1 MRKTLISL
9 AALLAGTALS
19 AQNVAV
25 PGAAQAAASA
35 PELPNG
41 PGTGPFA
48 AIMEIDPS
56 LPDHVIYRPA
66 NLGALGKTRLGVLA
80 WGNGG
85 CRADGASA
93 RQHLL
98 EVASHG
104 YLVVAPGGIHS
115 GPTASGNLPVRAMGA
130 DGKLP
135 PVATTFEDVREG
147 IDWALAQNT
156 RKGSPFRKRID
167 PAAVAVAG
175 HSCGGLQALQVAG
188 DPRVRTVL
196 VHNSGVFTDGANPI
210 QGVTVDKSLL
220 KTIHTPI
227 VYFLGGPD
235 DVAWPNGTDDY
246 KRIDQVPAAM
256 VAMPVGHGGT
266 FRTRNGG
273 AVAQAAVD
281 WLDWQLRGDKVAG
294 RSFTGADCRLCVV
307 PGWTVERKK
316 ID

>member
-1 MRKTLISL
+1 MRKILISL
-9 AALLAGTALS
+9 LALATGTAIS
-19 AQNVAV
+19 AQDAPAPAVA
-25 PGAAQAAASA
+25 A
-35 PELPNG
+35 PSEAELPNG

-48 AIMEIDPS
+48 AVMETDPG

-66 NLGALGKTRLGVLA
+66 NLAGMGKRKLGVLA

-98 EVASHG
+98 EIASHG
-104 YLVVAPGGIHS
+104 YLVVAPGGIYS
-115 GPTASGNLPVRAMGA
+115 GPTARGKLPVRAMGA

-135 PVATTFEDVREG
+135 PVATTFEDVRKG
-147 IDWALAQNT
+147 IDWALAQNA
-156 RKGSPFRKRID
+156 RKGSPYRKRID

-196 VHNSGVFTDGANPI
+196 VHNSGVFTDGTNPI
-210 QGVTVDKSLL
+210 QGVNVDKSLL
-220 KTIHTPI
+220 KTVHTPI

-246 KRIDQVPAAM
+246 KRIDHMPAAM

-266 FRTRNGG
+266 FRQRNGG

-281 WLDWQLRGDKVAG
+281 WLDWQLRGDAAAG
-294 RSFTGADCRLCVV
+294 RTFTGADCRLCVV